1 MWEKFKQFVKND
13 PVVFVIAVIVIFV
26 GFVFSQV
33 EVLHYTS
40 KSEFCGKCHPE
51 QKVGPLGEYYTWS
64 KNVHAAAKV
73 ECIDCHGEPGFVGY
87 MKAKIGGL
95 KDLYGE
101 FFKSKEHKLEIL
113 AKGASDPKYAAKLVP
128 NTTCLHCHSDEIN
141 AKNRKEKVMS
151 IGIDFRLIDNVVNP
165 RFRESFGRVDV
176 LKDKIV
182 AGVDPKH
189 KSHLEKGIN
198 CVDCHLGVAHGG
210 NKHNLPKMET
220 CFKCHDDMRNA
231 GNQVKAPAND
241 DCQSCHSL
249 QKVNQQGTTLK
260 GVDEVKW
267 YMADL
272 QCSDCHKSAFAKPNT
287 DSCVSCHDAS
297 YAQIMID
304 TQKEFNDKLAAIQK
318 VRDELATHRTSL
330 KPGQLALYN
339 QFNLMVRVLEK
350 DGSKGIHNPDYFNNI
365 FDAANQM
372 VDKIKNY
379 KEEPKVEK
387 TAAVKTPGKA
397 DVETAKEESAAP
409 KVFKA
414 NNPKELMD
422 MAPETI
428 NLAEQHK
435 INATKKPVVFAH
447 KKHAEMFECSKC
459 HEKPE
464 EGTLNVKI
472 TKLDG
477 TNNSFHNEL
486 CFPCHKENKV
496 KNGTSC
502 TTCHK

>member
-1 MWEKFKQFVKND
+1 MWEKFKRFVKND
-13 PVVFVIAVIVIFV
+13 PVVFVIIVVLLFV
-26 GFVFSQV
+26 GFIYSQI
-33 EVLHYTS
+33 EVLHFTS
-40 KSEFCGKCHPE
+40 ESKFCGKCHPE
-51 QKVGPLGEYYTWS
+51 EKVGPLGEYYTWS
-64 KNVHAAAKV
+64 KNVHSAAKV

-95 KDLYGE
+95 GDLYDE
-101 FFKSKEHKLEIL
+101 FFKSHEHKLEVL
-113 AKGASDPKYAAKLVP
+113 SKGASDTKYAAKLVP

-151 IGIDFRLIDNVVNP
+151 VGVNFRLIDNVVNP
-165 RFRESFGRVDV
+165 RFRESFGKIDI
-176 LKDKIV
+176 LKDKVIT
-182 AGVDPKH
+182 GVEPNH
-189 KSHLEKGIN
+189 KLHLEKGLN

-210 NKHNLPKMET
+210 SKHNLPKMET
-220 CFKCHDDMRNA
+220 CFKCHDTLPK
-231 GNQVKAPAND
+231 GSKAPAND
-241 DCQSCHSL
+241 SCESCHRL
-249 QKVNQQGTTLK
+249 QKNNQLGTTVK
-260 GVDEVKW
+260 GIDEVKW

-272 QCSDCHKSAFAKPNT
+272 KCGDCHENASARPNT
-287 DSCVSCHDAS
+287 DKCAGCHDAS

-304 TQKEFNDKLAAIQK
+304 TQKEFMGKLAEIVK
-318 VRDELATHRTSL
+318 IRDQFEAMRFTM

-339 QFNLMVRVLEK
+339 QLNTLVKVLEK

-365 FDAANQM
+365 FDTANQL
-372 VDKIKNY
+372 VDKIRNY
-379 KEEPKVEK
+379 KEEPKVE
-387 TAAVKTPGKA
+387 A
-397 DVETAKEESAAP
+397 TAKAQGVAKGKVEDKQAEPA

-422 MAPETI
+422 IAPDTI
-428 NLAEQHK
+428 DLAAQHSIK
-435 INATKKPVVFAH
+435 GTKKPVIFQH
-447 KKHAEMFECSKC
+447 KKHAEMFECTKC

-464 EGTLNVKI
+464 EGTLKVKI

-477 TNNSFHNEL
+477 TNNSFHTDL

>member
-1 MWEKFKQFVKND
+1 MWERFKRFVKND
-13 PVVFVIAVIVIFV
+13 PVVFVILVVVIFV

-33 EVLHYTS
+33 EVLHFTS
-40 KSEFCGKCHPE
+40 ESKFCGKCHPE

-64 KNVHAAAKV
+64 KNVHSSAKV
-73 ECIDCHGEPGFVGY
+73 ECIDCHGEPGIVGY

-95 KDLYGE
+95 SDLYGE
-101 FFKSKEHKLEIL
+101 FFKSHEHKLEVL

-128 NTTCLHCHSDEIN
+128 NTTCLHCHSDDIN

-151 IGIDFRLIDNVVNP
+151 IGINFRLIDNVVNP
-165 RFRESFGRVDV
+165 RFRESFGKIDV
-176 LKDKIV
+176 LKDKV
-182 AGVDPKH
+182 VTGVEPNH
-189 KSHLEKGIN
+189 KLHLEKGLN

-220 CFKCHDDMRNA
+220 CFKCHDSLPA
-231 GNQVKAPAND
+231 GKKSPAND
-241 DCQSCHSL
+241 NCEACHTM
-249 QKVNQQGTTLK
+249 QKNNQQGTTIK

-272 QCSDCHKSAFAKPNT
+272 KCADCHDNAFSRPNT
-287 DSCVSCHDAS
+287 DKCVGCHDAS
-297 YAQIMID
+297 YANIMTDI
-304 TQKEFNDKLAAIQK
+304 QKEYTGKLTELVK
-318 VRDELATHRTSL
+318 VRDSLASTREMM
-330 KPGQLALYN
+330 KPGQLALFN
-339 QFNLMVRVLEK
+339 QLNTIVKVLEK
-350 DGSKGIHNPDYFNNI
+350 DGSKGIHNPDYFNNL
-365 FDAANQM
+365 FDAAAQL
-372 VDKIKNY
+372 VDKVKNY
-379 KEEPKVEK
+379 KDEPKAETVSKKSAESKNEATK
-387 TAAVKTPGKA
+387 TEV
-397 DVETAKEESAAP
+397 AK
-409 KVFKA
+409 VLKA

-422 MAPETI
+422 IAPETI
-428 NLAEQHK
+428 DLASQHSIK
-435 INATKKPVVFAH
+435 STKKPVVFQH

-464 EGTLNVKI
+464 EGTLKVKI

>member
-95 KDLYGE
+95 RDVYGE

-176 LKDKIV
+176 LKDKII

-189 KSHLEKGIN
+189 KTHLEKGVN

-220 CFKCHDDMRNA
+220 CFKCHDDMRSA
-231 GNQVKAPAND
+231 GKQVKAPANE
-241 DCQSCHSL
+241 DCQACHTL
-249 QKVNQQGTTLK
+249 QKSNQLGTTLK

-272 QCSDCHKSAFAKPNT
+272 QCSDCHKSAFSKPNT

-297 YAQIMID
+297 YAQMMID
-304 TQKEFNDKLAAIQK
+304 TQKEFNAKLAAIQK
-318 VRDELATHRTSL
+318 VRDELASHRTTME
-330 KPGQLALYN
+330 PGQLALYN
-339 QFNLMVRVLEK
+339 QFNLMVRVLER

-379 KEEPKVEK
+379 EEPKTEK
-387 TAAVKTPGKA
+387 VSAGKA
-397 DVETAKEESAAP
+397 AGKAEAAAAKEEAAP
-409 KVFKA
+409 A
-414 NNPKELMD
+414 RDEMASCPLM
-422 MAPETI
+422 
-428 NLAEQHK
+428 
-435 INATKKPVVFAH
+435 
-447 KKHAEMFECSKC
+447 S
-459 HEKPE
+459 
-464 EGTLNVKI
+464 
-472 TKLDG
+472 
-477 TNNSFHNEL
+477 
-486 CFPCHKENKV
+486 
-496 KNGTSC
+496 
-502 TTCHK
+502 